1 MVLQK
6 ETRMG
11 LTFGQM
17 LSVLTII
24 GGIIIAWVSI
34 NVRVAQAEVRI
45 QQLEVGHDRN
55 ARNIEVIRLENRED
69 HKAIMDKL
77 DEYFKSGAVK

>member
-1 MVLQK
+1 MQK
-6 ETRMG
+6 ETRIG

-17 LSVLTII
+17 LSVVTII
-24 GGIIIAWVSI
+24 GSVIIAWVSI
-34 NVRVAQAEVRI
+34 NVRVAQAEIRI
-45 QQLEVGHDRN
+45 QQLEIGHDRN

-77 DEYFKSGAVK
+77 DEFLQNAAVK

>member
-6 ETRMG
+6 DTRIG
-11 LTFGQM
+11 LTFGQI

-45 QQLEVGHDRN
+45 QQLEIGHNLN

-77 DEYFKSGAVK
+77 DEFLKSGAVK